1 MKKFNKNYSSDYF
14 KNKFRLY
21 YSSDIAED
29 ELLNHMQNIVQE
41 IEVNKPDKHI
51 LDGKELI
58 ILKIE

>member
-29 ELLNHMQNIVQE
+29 QLLNHMQNIVQE
-41 IEVNKPDKHI
+41 IEVNKPEKHI